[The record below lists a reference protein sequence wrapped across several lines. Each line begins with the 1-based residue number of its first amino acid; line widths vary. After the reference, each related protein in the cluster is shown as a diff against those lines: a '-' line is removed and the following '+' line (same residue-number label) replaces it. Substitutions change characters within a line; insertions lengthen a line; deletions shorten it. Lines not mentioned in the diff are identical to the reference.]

1 MKTNEDQSP
10 WGLILILFGAG
21 ILSAFQVGK
30 VPPVLSDI
38 RLDLVSQTG
47 SWSCGSWFL
56 GSVALLGLVLSLF
69 LSRLKPGI
77 RS

>member
-47 SWSCGSWFL
+47 SEKRGLLDKEGIKYFPRKNHHPGSCFP
-56 GSVALLGLVLSLF
+56 
-69 LSRLKPGI
+69 R
-77 RS
+77 